1 VAWGRQVAVPET
13 VSRAALPDHGP
24 VGQGAK
30 YPHPVWRQPPF
41 KRRVPKSEAN
51 DMQEKQNKAAIQK
64 RLARLEGQIRGI
76 SRMIEE
82 DRYCV
87 DMLAQTAAVRSALK
101 AVERLLIEDHTNHCL
116 EAAILSGDPDEQ
128 RTKFREMVA
137 LLEKA
142 RD

>member
-1 VAWGRQVAVPET
+1 MMSPDTKEKVEARLKRVA
-13 VSRAALPDHGP
+13 
-24 VGQGAK
+24 GQMSG
-30 YPHPVWRQPPF
+30 
-41 KRRVPKSEAN
+41 
-51 DMQEKQNKAAIQK
+51 IQK
-64 RLARLEGQIRGI
+64 MVED
-76 SRMIEE
+76 

-87 DMLAQTAAVRSALK
+87 DVLVQTAAVRSALK

-116 EAAILSGDPDEQ
+116 EAAILSGDPNEQ